1 MERERLEGLLYQQN
15 RVKYNQIRELA
26 RRFRTQYSRPL
37 VGDGILSIMQN
48 YVRCSQEHLEILRL
62 PVAGSR
68 FKGFTVVR
76 QGEIFLVLNTYLPL
90 AEQNFT
96 AAYELYE
103 IICHMEKRNTSL
115 IESGSI
121 VLKGEEKNSE
131 ASAFAAMV
139 LAPETEILGQMELF
153 QIEKS
158 DVSVKEVVRL
168 MDCFGIP
175 YDAMVFRLY
184 ECGMTEAKRTAALL
198 LRRMEAEQYSFDIGI
213 AKRWLQNRRDEISFG
228 ELPSLLKRNEEQ
240 GTLPG
245 EVIWQDRIRMEEIKG
260 MFLASL
266 H

>member
-15 RVKYNQIRELA
+15 RVKYNQIKELA
-26 RRFRTQYSRPL
+26 RRFRGQYSRPL
-37 VGDGILSIMQN
+37 VGDGIFSIMKN

-62 PVAGSR
+62 PVADSR
-68 FKGFTVVR
+68 LKGFTVIR
-76 QGEIFLVLNTYLPL
+76 QGVFFLAVNTYLPL

-103 IICHMEKRNTSL
+103 IVCHIEKKNTSL
-115 IESGSI
+115 IESGSL
-121 VLKGEEKNSE
+121 VLKGEEKNLE

-139 LAPETEILGQMELF
+139 LAPEAEILEQMELF

-158 DVSVKEVVRL
+158 EVSVKETVRL

-184 ECGMTEAKRTAALL
+184 ECGITETNRTAVLL
-198 LRRMEAEQYSFDIGI
+198 SRRMEAEQYSFDTGI
-213 AKRWLQNRRDEISFG
+213 AKRWLQNTKDEILFG
-228 ELPSLLKRNEEQ
+228 DLPALLKQNEEQ

-245 EVIWQDRIRMEEIKG
+245 ELIWQDRIRMEKIQRI
-260 MFLASL
+260 FLTSP